1 MITVWL
7 TWFKK
12 LGAIPFD
19 YEYISFLILN
29 EYKLFLYFVRS
40 IEIRIN
46 LVPTIMVRNHK
57 NPIFSRAYH
66 INIARQDTK

>member
-1 MITVWL
+1 MKLLTEKALIVITVWL

-29 EYKLFLYFVRS
+29 EYKLFLYFVIDRLKL
-40 IEIRIN
+40 E
-46 LVPTIMVRNHK
+46 
-57 NPIFSRAYH
+57 
-66 INIARQDTK
+66 